1 MRSTSTRS
9 TNATRGARR
18 DATRERARVSR
29 RGTARDAR
37 AMRRARASASD
48 GWLYC
53 GLDFGTSSARLAL
66 VDDRGA
72 LVGVRTRAYDDAN
85 ASVARAW
92 ERALFE
98 LLEDAMDAEERER
111 CQGVAVD
118 GTSGTVVIVDARD
131 GRALREPYM
140 YNETFPDEV
149 ERVRAL
155 RNGPGKDSTE
165 SASSAACKLS
175 RWFRVDAEGDREH
188 AALLHHAD
196 WLAYLLHKKMGM
208 SDFNNAL
215 KLGFDPAP
223 GVEAF
228 PGWLRDAP
236 FGYMLPTDVR
246 APGTSFGVMDADVAK
261 RLGFPSTCEVIAGTT
276 DSVAAFVASKA
287 AESGECATSLGST
300 LALKLISDTRVDD
313 LSSGV
318 YSHRLNG
325 RWLVGGASNLGGWI
339 LRRFFS
345 NDALESLSE
354 KIANEGYVATEDYF
368 DGVML
373 GFGLSVD
380 EASAIVEK
388 SRPADDAQFVVNILS
403 SIANVEARCYER
415 MLTLGASHGARKVYT
430 AGGGAK
436 NGVWSGMRSKAMGDI
451 PVERSACDEAAYGA
465 ALLARQGRK
474 RLSGYI

>member
-1 MRSTSTRS
+1 
-9 TNATRGARR
+9 
-18 DATRERARVSR
+18 
-29 RGTARDAR
+29 
-37 AMRRARASASD
+37 
-48 GWLYC
+48 
-53 GLDFGTSSARLAL
+53 
-66 VDDRGA
+66 
-72 LVGVRTRAYDDAN
+72 
-85 ASVARAW
+85 
-92 ERALFE
+92 
-98 LLEDAMDAEERER
+98 
-111 CQGVAVD
+111 
-118 GTSGTVVIVDARD
+118 
-131 GRALREPYM
+131 
-140 YNETFPDEV
+140 
-149 ERVRAL
+149 
-155 RNGPGKDSTE
+155 
-165 SASSAACKLS
+165 
-175 RWFRVDAEGDREH
+175 
-188 AALLHHAD
+188 
-196 WLAYLLHKKMGM
+196 M

-380 EASAIVEK
+380 EASAIVER

-415 MLTLGASHGARKVYT
+415 MRTLGASHGARKVYT
-430 AGGGAK
+430 AGGWGEERRVEWRALESHGRYPRRTIGVRRSRVRRGAPRLDREG
-436 NGVWSGMRSKAMGDI
+436 NGYPATFNIEFATPPNDAFIARSTGMV
-451 PVERSACDEAAYGA
+451 PVRLRVPTFNRIRY
-465 ALLARQGRK
+465 RK
-474 RLSGYI
+474 R